1 MSFLDKLK
9 SGFDKAQHEINEF
22 AETTKIKMEISKLQS
37 RKTELFGQIGQQ
49 VYALH
54 GKGQAPAD
62 VEAPCKEIDGLEDQ
76 IKAKQE
82 QIAKLA
88 AEPAAAPPAEP
99 PKPSPEPPKAST
111 EPPKSA

>member
-54 GKGQAPAD
+54 AKGQAPAD
-62 VEAPCKEIDGLEDQ
+62 VQAPCEEIDGLEEQ

-88 AEPAAAPPAEP
+88 ADPAPAPAPPAAPEP
-99 PKPSPEPPKAST
+99 PKPSPEPPKPA
-111 EPPKSA
+111 